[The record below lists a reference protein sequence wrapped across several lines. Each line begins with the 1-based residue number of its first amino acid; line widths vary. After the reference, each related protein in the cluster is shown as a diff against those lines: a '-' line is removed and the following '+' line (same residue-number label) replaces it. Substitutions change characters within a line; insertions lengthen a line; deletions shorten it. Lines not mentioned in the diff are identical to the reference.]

1 VALGLSAPFDA
12 RGHKTRK
19 PDEENTMMKRIATG
33 LGLLLFMATMI
44 GGPVRMSHAQD
55 DEGVTLA
62 SLAGN
67 FAGRGGGFFT
77 ACLNAGVLISCSSV
91 LPVPTFVANS
101 DTGILHTTRDAAG
114 HSCEVITETFG
125 LVSGAKRFNFQTRTV
140 VGTTT
145 SFDPTTGSGTES
157 FSRYHGGS
165 CSGAVWD
172 GTGTLTATGN
182 DSFVVSDS
190 GDRIETIF
198 TSYAAVTVVGSV
210 SNFQFSTTSIRQ

>member
-1 VALGLSAPFDA
+1 
-12 RGHKTRK
+12 
-19 PDEENTMMKRIATG
+19 MMKLRIATG

-44 GGPVRMSHAQD
+44 GGPVRVSQAQD

-62 SLAGN
+62 SLAGK

-77 ACLNAGVLISCSSV
+77 ACLNAGVLIDCSTVS
-91 LPVPTFVANS
+91 PVPTFVPS
-101 DTGILHTTRDAAG
+101 TDTAILHTTRDAAG
-114 HSCEVITETFG
+114 NSCEVITETFG

-165 CSGAVWD
+165 CIGAAGD
-172 GTGTLTATGN
+172 LTGATLTATGT

-210 SNFQFSTTSIRQ
+210 SNNQFSTTSIRQ

>member
-1 VALGLSAPFDA
+1 M
-12 RGHKTRK
+12 K
-19 PDEENTMMKRIATG
+19 PANEAVPAMKLMKLRIATG

-44 GGPVRMSHAQD
+44 GGPVGVSQAQD
-55 DEGVTLA
+55 DQGVTLA

-67 FAGRGGGFFT
+67 FAGRGGGFYT
-77 ACLNAGVLISCSSV
+77 ACFNGAALISCSSV
-91 LPVPTFVANS
+91 SPVPTLVPANDS
-101 DTGILHTTRDAAG
+101 AILRTTRDAAG
-114 HSCEVITETFG
+114 NFCEVITETG
-125 LVSGAKRFNFQTRTV
+125 GRLSGAKFFNFQTRTV

-157 FSRYHGGS
+157 FSRYNGGS

-172 GTGTLTATGN
+172 GKGTQTATGT

-198 TSYAAVTVVGSV
+198 SSYTAVTVPGSI
-210 SNFQFSTTSIRQ
+210 SNNSFSTTSIRQ